1 MLIPYGRQS
10 ISKEDMQ
17 AVHDVLCSDY
27 LTQGPVIPEFEKA
40 IAEYVSASYAVAVS
54 SGTAALHIACLA
66 LGLTK
71 GDWLWTSPITFVA
84 SANCGLYCG
93 AKVDFV
99 DIDPDTF
106 NMSVSALSIKLEQ
119 AEKKGTLPKVI
130 IPVHFAGQSCEM
142 QAIALLAKKYGI
154 KLIEDACHALGSE
167 YQNKRIGCCQYSDIT
182 VYSFHPVKM
191 ITTGEGG
198 MAVTNQKSLA
208 KRMRL
213 LACHG
218 ITRDI
223 DEMSNKPDGAWY
235 YQQIELGFNYR
246 MTDIQAALGL
256 SQLSSLPQFIQQ
268 RKKIAQDYD
277 KGLKELPLK
286 GQIGL
291 LESNSSRHL
300 YTIRLNIEQLAKTH
314 LQVFNQL
321 REKGIG
327 ANLHYIPVH
336 MQPFY
341 QQFGF
346 CQNDFPEAEKYYQE
360 AISLPIFPD
369 LTESQQ
375 LYVIEQLKQIL
386 RG

>member
-1 MLIPYGRQS
+1 
-10 ISKEDMQ
+10 MQ

-27 LTQGPVIPEFEKA
+27 LTQGPVVPEFEKA

-256 SQLSSLPQFIQQ
+256 SQLSSLSQFIHQ
-268 RKKIAQDYD
+268 RKK
-277 KGLKELPLK
+277 
-286 GQIGL
+286 
-291 LESNSSRHL
+291 
-300 YTIRLNIEQLAKTH
+300 
-314 LQVFNQL
+314 LQMTMIKV
-321 REKGIG
+321 
-327 ANLHYIPVH
+327 
-336 MQPFY
+336 
-341 QQFGF
+341 
-346 CQNDFPEAEKYYQE
+346 
-360 AISLPIFPD
+360 
-369 LTESQQ
+369 
-375 LYVIEQLKQIL
+375 
-386 RG
+386 